1 MINIHT
7 LGLECE
13 YNFKGNIM
21 KYFDELKKAMSLLA
35 EHPKTFFIGQ
45 AVEYEGT
52 GLYDTLEHISSNK
65 RLELPVAEYFQSG
78 LANGMAI
85 EGMIPIS
92 TYPRWNFL
100 LMGADQI
107 VNHLDKF
114 VTMSDGRCDPKVIIR
129 VAVGSENPVDPQ
141 CQHKGNFTDAFK
153 SMTQSINIV
162 ELIEPEDIL
171 PAYTEALNRD
181 DGVSTILVE
190 YADYAKEK

>member
-1 MINIHT
+1 
-7 LGLECE
+7 
-13 YNFKGNIM
+13 M

-35 EHPKTFFIGQ
+35 EHPKTIFIGQ

-52 GLYDTLEHISSNK
+52 GLYDSLKHLPNNK
-65 RLELPVAEYFQSG
+65 KIELPVAEYLQTG

-100 LMGADQI
+100 LMGTDQI

-114 VTMSDGRCDPKVIIR
+114 RTMSNGKCTPKVIIR
-129 VAVGSENPVDPQ
+129 VAVGSEYPIDPQ
-141 CQHKGNFTDAFK
+141 CQHKGNFSEAFR
-153 SMTQSINIV
+153 SMLKNTEII
-162 ELIEPEDIL
+162 ELHEPEQII
-171 PAYTEALNRD
+171 PAYEKSLSRE

-190 YADYAKEK
+190 FADYSKTK